1 MTGCCKKIDFELF
14 NHRFSFMHQ
23 LFCYVCL
30 LRRRKN
36 KGVESQHNVETTPS
50 TTTPNIELKTPDRSD
65 VYAHVVPST
74 QHPTNNKSQNDV
86 IYAQPDFSNN
96 PISTLSDSDSSNVRQ
111 GKAKSIF
118 LEAPNDVCAN
128 AASVS

>member
-65 VYAHVVPST
+65 VYAHVVPTT

-86 IYAQPDFSNN
+86 IYAKPDFSNN
-96 PISTLSDSDSSNVRQ
+96 PNSASPGSNRTNTRQ
-111 GKAKSIF
+111 GKVKSIM
-118 LEAPNDVCAN
+118 LEESHDVYAN